1 MSEFYCFQCNEK
13 LPEPI
18 TPTDISIW
26 VGTGLCRSCVTK
38 QQQEDLGEIFNS
50 IGKARDGHTP
60 YEDDEQPMEG
70 EE

>member
-26 VGTGLCRSCVTK
+26 VGTGLCKSCVTK
-38 QQQEDLGEIFNS
+38 QQQEDLGEEE
-50 IGKARDGHTP
+50 K
-60 YEDDEQPMEG
+60 DEWAKHREPVNNF
-70 EE
+70 